1 MTRCSSRSGTLVAI
15 LGLAVFGLGYAA
27 GQFSAFESVAQA
39 QGERI
44 FEMRTYTALPGRL
57 DALNARFRNHTTRI
71 FEKHGMT
78 NIGYWTPQE
87 APLAE
92 NTLVYILA
100 HDSREAGQASWDAFR
115 ADPEWAQVAEESQRD
130 GRIVEGVDVLWLE
143 ATDYSKIK

>member
-1 MTRCSSRSGTLVAI
+1 MSKHKRYLVAV

-27 GQFSAFESVAQA
+27 GQFTAFESVAQA
-39 QGERI
+39 QSERI
-44 FEMRTYTALPGRL
+44 FEMRTYTAHPGRL
-57 DALNARFRNHTTRI
+57 DALNARFRDHTTRI

-78 NIGYWTPQE
+78 NVGYWTPQE
-87 APLAE
+87 APLSE

-130 GRIVEGVDVLWLE
+130 GRIVQRVDVLWLE

>member
-1 MTRCSSRSGTLVAI
+1 MLKQKRYLVAV

-44 FEMRTYTALPGRL
+44 FEMRTYTAHPGRL
-57 DALNARFRNHTTRI
+57 DALNARFRDHTTRI

-78 NIGYWTPQE
+78 NVGYWTPQE

-100 HDSREAGQASWDAFR
+100 HDSRDAGQASWDAFR

-130 GRIVEGVDVLWLE
+130 GRIVESVDVLWLE

>member
-1 MTRCSSRSGTLVAI
+1 MLKQKRYLVAF

-27 GQFSAFESVAQA
+27 GQFAAFESVAQA

-57 DALNARFRNHTTRI
+57 DALNARFRDHTTRI

-100 HDSREAGQASWDAFR
+100 HDSRDAGQASWDAFR

-130 GRIVEGVDVLWLE
+130 GRIVESVDVLWLE

>member
-1 MTRCSSRSGTLVAI
+1 MFKQKRYLVAI

>member
-1 MTRCSSRSGTLVAI
+1 MLKQKRYLVAI

-57 DALNARFRNHTTRI
+57 DALNARFRDHTTRI

-78 NIGYWTPQE
+78 NVGYWTPQE

-100 HDSREAGQASWDAFR
+100 HDSRDAGQASWDAFR

-130 GRIVEGVDVLWLE
+130 GRIVESVDVLWLE

>member
-1 MTRCSSRSGTLVAI
+1 MLKQKRYLVAI
-15 LGLAVFGLGYAA
+15 LGLVVFGLGYAA

-44 FEMRTYTALPGRL
+44 FEMRTYTAHPGRL
-57 DALNARFRNHTTRI
+57 DALNARFRDHTTRI
-71 FEKHGMT
+71 FENHGMT
-78 NIGYWTPQE
+78 NVGYWTPQE

-115 ADPEWAQVAEESQRD
+115 ADPEWSQVAEESQRD
-130 GRIVEGVDVLWLE
+130 GRIVQNVDVLWLE

>member
-1 MTRCSSRSGTLVAI
+1 MLKQKRYLVAI

-115 ADPEWAQVAEESQRD
+115 ADPEWAQVSEESQRD
-130 GRIVEGVDVLWLE
+130 GRIVESVDVLWLE

>member
-1 MTRCSSRSGTLVAI
+1 MMKQKRYLVAI

-44 FEMRTYTALPGRL
+44 FEMRTYTAHPGRL
-57 DALNARFRNHTTRI
+57 DALNARFRDHTTRI

-78 NIGYWTPQE
+78 NVGYWTPQE

-100 HDSREAGQASWDAFR
+100 HDSRDAGQASWDAFR

-130 GRIVEGVDVLWLE
+130 GRIVESVDVLWLE

>member
-1 MTRCSSRSGTLVAI
+1 MLKQKRYLVAI

-44 FEMRTYTALPGRL
+44 FEMRTYTAHPGRL
-57 DALNARFRNHTTRI
+57 DALNARFRDHTTRI

-78 NIGYWTPQE
+78 NVGYWTPQE
-87 APLAE
+87 APLSD

-100 HDSREAGQASWDAFR
+100 HDSRDAGQASWDAFR

-130 GRIVEGVDVLWLE
+130 GRIVESVDVLWLE

>member
-1 MTRCSSRSGTLVAI
+1 MLKQKRYLVAF

-100 HDSREAGQASWDAFR
+100 HDSRDAGQASWDAFR
-115 ADPEWAQVAEESQRD
+115 ADPEWSQVSEESQRD
-130 GRIVEGVDVLWLE
+130 GRIVESVDVLWLE

>member
-1 MTRCSSRSGTLVAI
+1 MLKQKRYLVAI

-57 DALNARFRNHTTRI
+57 DALNARFRDHTTRI

-78 NIGYWTPQE
+78 NVGYWTPQE

-100 HDSREAGQASWDAFR
+100 HDSRDAGQASWDAFR
-115 ADPEWAQVAEESQRD
+115 ADPEWAQVSEESQRD
-130 GRIVEGVDVLWLE
+130 GRIVERVDVLWLE

>member
-1 MTRCSSRSGTLVAI
+1 MLKQKRYLVAI

-27 GQFSAFESVAQA
+27 GQFNAFESVAQA

-57 DALNARFRNHTTRI
+57 DALNARFRDHTTRI

-78 NIGYWTPQE
+78 NVGYWTPQE

-92 NTLVYILA
+92 NTLLYILA

-115 ADPEWAQVAEESQRD
+115 ADPEWAQVSEESQRD
-130 GRIVEGVDVLWLE
+130 GRIVESVDVLWLE

>member
-1 MTRCSSRSGTLVAI
+1 MLKQKRYLVAI
-15 LGLAVFGLGYAA
+15 LGLVVFGLGYAA

-44 FEMRTYTALPGRL
+44 FEMRTYTAHPGRI
-57 DALNARFRNHTTRI
+57 DALNARFRDHTTRI
-71 FEKHGMT
+71 FENHGMT
-78 NIGYWTPQE
+78 NVGYWTPQE
-87 APLAE
+87 APLSE

-130 GRIVEGVDVLWLE
+130 GRIVQSVDVLWLE
-143 ATDYSKIK
+143 STDYSKIK

>member
-1 MTRCSSRSGTLVAI
+1 MLKQKRYLVAI
-15 LGLAVFGLGYAA
+15 VGLAVFGLGYAA

-44 FEMRTYTALPGRL
+44 FEMRTYTAHPGRL
-57 DALNARFRNHTTRI
+57 DALNARFRDHTTRI

-78 NIGYWTPQE
+78 NVGYWTPQE

-100 HDSREAGQASWDAFR
+100 HDSRDAGQASWDAFR

-130 GRIVEGVDVLWLE
+130 GRIVQNVDVLWLE

>member
-1 MTRCSSRSGTLVAI
+1 MLKQKRYLVAI

-39 QGERI
+39 QSERI
-44 FEMRTYTALPGRL
+44 FEMRTYTAHPGRI
-57 DALNARFRNHTTRI
+57 DALNARFRDHTTRI
-71 FEKHGMT
+71 FENHGMT
-78 NIGYWTPQE
+78 NVGYWTPQE

-100 HDSREAGQASWDAFR
+100 HDSRDSGQASWDAFR
-115 ADPEWAQVAEESQRD
+115 ADPEWSQVAEESQRD
-130 GRIVEGVDVLWLE
+130 GRIVESVDVLWLE

>member
-1 MTRCSSRSGTLVAI
+1 MLKQKRYLVAFV
-15 LGLAVFGLGYAA
+15 GLAVFGLGYAA

-100 HDSREAGQASWDAFR
+100 HDSRDAGQASWDAFR

-130 GRIVEGVDVLWLE
+130 GRIVESVDVLWLE

>member
-1 MTRCSSRSGTLVAI
+1 MLKQKRYLVAI

-100 HDSREAGQASWDAFR
+100 HDSRDAGQASWDAFR
-115 ADPEWAQVAEESQRD
+115 ADPEWAQVSEESQRD
-130 GRIVEGVDVLWLE
+130 GRIVESVDVLWLE

>member
-1 MTRCSSRSGTLVAI
+1 MLKQKRYLVAI

-57 DALNARFRNHTTRI
+57 DALNARFRDHTTRI

-78 NIGYWTPQE
+78 NVGYWTPQE

-92 NTLVYILA
+92 NTLLYILA

-115 ADPEWAQVAEESQRD
+115 ADPEWAQVSEESQRD
-130 GRIVEGVDVLWLE
+130 GRIVESVDVLWLE

>member
-1 MTRCSSRSGTLVAI
+1 MLKQKRYLVAF

-100 HDSREAGQASWDAFR
+100 HDSRDAGQASWDAFR

-130 GRIVEGVDVLWLE
+130 GRIVESVDVLWLE

>member
-1 MTRCSSRSGTLVAI
+1 MLKQKRYLVAI
-15 LGLAVFGLGYAA
+15 LGLVVFGLGYAA

-57 DALNARFRNHTTRI
+57 DALNARFRDHTTRI

-78 NIGYWTPQE
+78 NVGYWTPQE

-100 HDSREAGQASWDAFR
+100 HDSRDAGQASWDAFR
-115 ADPEWAQVAEESQRD
+115 ADPEWAQVSEESQRD
-130 GRIVEGVDVLWLE
+130 GRIVESVDVLWLE

>member
-1 MTRCSSRSGTLVAI
+1 MLKQKRYLVAI
-15 LGLAVFGLGYAA
+15 LGLVVFGLGYAA

-44 FEMRTYTALPGRL
+44 FEMRTYTAHPGRL
-57 DALNARFRNHTTRI
+57 DALNARFRDHTTRI
-71 FEKHGMT
+71 FDKHGMT
-78 NIGYWTPQE
+78 NVGYWTPQE
-87 APLAE
+87 APLSE

-100 HDSREAGQASWDAFR
+100 HDSREAGQESWDAFR

-130 GRIVEGVDVLWLE
+130 GRIVESVDVLWLE

>member
-1 MTRCSSRSGTLVAI
+1 MLKQKRYLVAI
-15 LGLAVFGLGYAA
+15 LGLVVFGLGYAA

-44 FEMRTYTALPGRL
+44 FEMRTYTAHPGRI
-57 DALNARFRNHTTRI
+57 DALNARFRDHTTRI
-71 FEKHGMT
+71 FENHGMT
-78 NIGYWTPQE
+78 NVGYWTPQE

-100 HDSREAGQASWDAFR
+100 HDSRDAGQASWDAFR

-143 ATDYSKIK
+143 PTDYSKIK

>member
-1 MTRCSSRSGTLVAI
+1 MLKQKRYLVAI
-15 LGLAVFGLGYAA
+15 LGLVVFGLGYAA

-44 FEMRTYTALPGRL
+44 FEMRTYTAHPGRL
-57 DALNARFRNHTTRI
+57 DALNARFRDHTTRI
-71 FEKHGMT
+71 FDKHGMT
-78 NIGYWTPQE
+78 NVGYWTPQE
-87 APLAE
+87 APLSE

-130 GRIVEGVDVLWLE
+130 GRIVESVDVLWLE

>member
-1 MTRCSSRSGTLVAI
+1 MLKQKRYLVAI

-44 FEMRTYTALPGRL
+44 FEMRTYTAHPGRL
-57 DALNARFRNHTTRI
+57 DALNARFRDHTTRI

-78 NIGYWTPQE
+78 NVGYWTPQE

-100 HDSREAGQASWDAFR
+100 HDSRDSGQASWDAFR
-115 ADPEWAQVAEESQRD
+115 ADPEWSQVAEESQRD
-130 GRIVEGVDVLWLE
+130 GRIVESVDVLWLE

>member
-1 MTRCSSRSGTLVAI
+1 MLKQKRYLVAI

-57 DALNARFRNHTTRI
+57 DALNARFRDHTTRI
-71 FEKHGMT
+71 FEKHDMT
-78 NIGYWTPQE
+78 NVGYWTPQE

-100 HDSREAGQASWDAFR
+100 HDSRDAGQASWDAFR

-130 GRIVEGVDVLWLE
+130 GRIVESVDVLWLE

>member
-1 MTRCSSRSGTLVAI
+1 MLKQKRYLVAI
-15 LGLAVFGLGYAA
+15 LGLVVFGLGYAA

-44 FEMRTYTALPGRL
+44 FEMRTYTAHPGRL
-57 DALNARFRNHTTRI
+57 DALNARFRDHTTRI
-71 FEKHGMT
+71 FDKHGMT
-78 NIGYWTPQE
+78 NVGYWTPQE
-87 APLAE
+87 APLSE

-130 GRIVEGVDVLWLE
+130 GRIVESVAVLWLE

>member
-1 MTRCSSRSGTLVAI
+1 MLKQKRYLVAF

-57 DALNARFRNHTTRI
+57 DALNARFRDHTTRI

-78 NIGYWTPQE
+78 NVGYWTPQD

-115 ADPEWAQVAEESQRD
+115 ADPEWAQVSEESQRD
-130 GRIVEGVDVLWLE
+130 GRIVESVDVLWLE

>member
-1 MTRCSSRSGTLVAI
+1 MLKQKRYLVAV

-44 FEMRTYTALPGRL
+44 FEMRTYTAHPGRL
-57 DALNARFRNHTTRI
+57 DALNSRFRDHTTRI

-78 NIGYWTPQE
+78 NVGYWTPQE

-130 GRIVEGVDVLWLE
+130 GRIVESVDVLWLE

>member
-1 MTRCSSRSGTLVAI
+1 MLKQKRYLVAI
-15 LGLAVFGLGYAA
+15 LGLVVFGLGYAA

-57 DALNARFRNHTTRI
+57 DALNARFRDHTTRI

-78 NIGYWTPQE
+78 NVGYWTPQE

-115 ADPEWAQVAEESQRD
+115 ADPEWAQVSEESQRD
-130 GRIVEGVDVLWLE
+130 GRIVESVDVLWLE

>member
-1 MTRCSSRSGTLVAI
+1 MFKQKRYLVAI

-57 DALNARFRNHTTRI
+57 DALNARFRDHTTRI

>member
-1 MTRCSSRSGTLVAI
+1 MLKQKRYLVAV

-78 NIGYWTPQE
+78 NVGYWTPQE

-92 NTLVYILA
+92 NTLLYILA

-115 ADPEWAQVAEESQRD
+115 ADPEWAQVSEESQRD
-130 GRIVEGVDVLWLE
+130 GRIVESVDVLWLE